1 MPSFGLLS
9 EWPHFNSA
17 SERRAHLPEPAG
29 IWGLGTERPGSEC
42 HRAQALVPLEG
53 PRANAEGL
61 WSKGPGR
68 FSQGRLPSLGQ
79 PELTNFLRS
88 RGGWPHPDAGLGKLV
103 LPPERRRAGAKE
115 GWPGVGALLSSQSHP
130 GPLSPGEGKRSLIFL
145 FCFPLAA
152 ASLLTRCLAAT
163 AVLWFLR
170 TPGRNRRGQ
179 GQRKQSTAV
188 ARALT
193 SWGGG
198 VAFTSRACG
207 GPGRGVLQ
215 PQWSVLTSWLCPS
228 PAL

>member
-1 MPSFGLLS
+1 MSQSP
-9 EWPHFNSA
+9 
-17 SERRAHLPEPAG
+17 
-29 IWGLGTERPGSEC
+29 
-42 HRAQALVPLEG
+42 G
-53 PRANAEGL
+53 PRPSGGPQGKCRGPVEQGARPLLPGPPSLPGPARADQL
-61 WSKGPGR
+61 PAFPGR
-68 FSQGRLPSLGQ
+68 VASP
-79 PELTNFLRS
+79 
-88 RGGWPHPDAGLGKLV
+88 
-103 LPPERRRAGAKE
+103 RRRTRQAGAPPGAAKGRAKE

>member
-1 MPSFGLLS
+1 MSQSPGPRPSGGPQGKCRGPVEQGARPLLPGPPSLPGPARADQLPAFPGRVASPRRRTRQAGAPPGAAKGRGEGGL
-9 EWPHFNSA
+9 A
-17 SERRAHLPEPAG
+17 RRRGTSVLPEP
-29 IWGLGTERPGSEC
+29 
-42 HRAQALVPLEG
+42 
-53 PRANAEGL
+53 PRAPV
-61 WSKGPGR
+61 SGR
-68 FSQGRLPSLGQ
+68 RKTFSY
-79 PELTNFLRS
+79 
-88 RGGWPHPDAGLGKLV
+88 
-103 LPPERRRAGAKE
+103 
-115 GWPGVGALLSSQSHP
+115 
-130 GPLSPGEGKRSLIFL
+130 
-145 FCFPLAA
+145 FPLAA